1 VPALRGKA
9 VLQDLVRNN
18 QDEYNKLTKQEHMDL
33 IEEFEKEKATKTKA
47 FRISN
52 KSRIN
57 DATHSLAAVESEV
70 RLYYILLL
78 KA

>member
-1 VPALRGKA
+1 
-9 VLQDLVRNN
+9 
-18 QDEYNKLTKQEHMDL
+18 LTKQECTDL
-33 IEEFEKEKATKTKA
+33 IEEFKKEKATKMKA
-47 FRISN
+47 FHISN

-70 RLYYILLL
+70 CPYYILLL